1 MDGGNVTADSGN
13 AAPLGETDL
22 GTDLPS
28 EAAVLEGWVLPDLDY
43 STFRLALVAKVM
55 DRLTLRR
62 LSERGETT
70 YAEWRVLSRLATM
83 PNGATVGRIA
93 DLAWVDRAEVSRA
106 AAALEERG
114 LTARR
119 ENPEDRRKPILY
131 LTEAGRA
138 AYIPMMRDRGAFH
151 ASLVADLTEEERR
164 TLDGLLAK
172 IAQRI
177 VKTLRTG

>member
-1 MDGGNVTADSGN
+1 MPTGEGDSDVD
-13 AAPLGETDL
+13 ASVDPAM
-22 GTDLPS
+22 
-28 EAAVLEGWVLPDLDY
+28 LEGWILPDLDY

-70 YAEWRVLSRLATM
+70 YAEWRVISRLATM
-83 PNGATVGRIA
+83 PDGGTVGRIA

-106 AAALEERG
+106 ATALEERG

-138 AYIPMMRDRGAFH
+138 AYIPMARDRGAFH
-151 ASLVADLTEEERR
+151 ASLVVDLSEEERK
-164 TLDGLLAK
+164 TLDRLLAK
-172 IAQRI
+172 LAQRI